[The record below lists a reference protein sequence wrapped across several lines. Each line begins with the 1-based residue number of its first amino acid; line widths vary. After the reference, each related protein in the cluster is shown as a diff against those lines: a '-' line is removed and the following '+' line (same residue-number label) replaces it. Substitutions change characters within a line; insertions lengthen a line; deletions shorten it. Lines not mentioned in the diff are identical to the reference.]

1 MQKELMLN
9 DLHAIENFL
18 RDECEYTPRHIL
30 DIVDDLRAEIIGV
43 GHKHSAVYENEF
55 DDFED
60 ALCVNDDY
68 YDLDNTKLTMQDYV
82 TINRTYRFR
91 DCRLDV
97 TKFSRELVNT
107 TSLTISSGIL
117 PSDADN
123 ILPAMKYT
131 PSVLYLMVRLVLLD
145 MGEDL
150 MYNTVVL
157 ENFDYTVFRERL
169 AKLILNSLG
178 VTQNAVI
185 ENIYSND
192 EQVDMYESLQLG
204 IDDAMYVSVK
214 LLE

>member
-1 MQKELMLN
+1 MLN
-9 DLHAIENFL
+9 DLHTIENFL
-18 RDECEYTPRHIL
+18 RDECEYTPRYIL
-30 DIVDDLRAEIIGV
+30 DIVDDLRAEIIGA
-43 GHKHSAVYENEF
+43 GHKYSVSYGTEF
-55 DDFED
+55 NDLADTPCVDD
-60 ALCVNDDY
+60 NY

-82 TINRTYRFR
+82 TIDQTYRFQ
-91 DCRLDV
+91 DCNLDV

-107 TSLTISSGIL
+107 TSLTINYGVL

-157 ENFDYTVFRERL
+157 ENFNYTVFRERL
-169 AKLILNSLG
+169 AKLILYSLG
-178 VTQNAVI
+178 VTQNAVNK
-185 ENIYSND
+185 NIYSND
-192 EQVDMYESLQLG
+192 EQVDMYDSLQLG

-214 LLE
+214 LL